1 MDNEKINTF
10 ILTNKAY
17 FLDEDLRLIKLRLES
32 INETKWHEISTI
44 TFKDPQIALMLSIF
58 GGPIGVDRF
67 YIGDYAKGVLKTVTI
82 GGLLIWA
89 FVDQFLIRKSTKEH
103 NRQMLFNIIDNRISI

>member
-1 MDNEKINTF
+1 MDIERINIF
-10 ILTNKAY
+10 ILTNKHF
-17 FLDEDLRLIKLRLES
+17 FLDEDLSLIKLRLET
-32 INETKWHEISTI
+32 IDEVKWRELSTI

-67 YIGDYAKGVLKTVTI
+67 YIGDYAKGVLKTVTL

-89 FVDQFLIRKSTKEH
+89 FIDQFLIRKSTKRN
-103 NRQMLFNIIDNRISI
+103 NRQMLFDIIDNRISI